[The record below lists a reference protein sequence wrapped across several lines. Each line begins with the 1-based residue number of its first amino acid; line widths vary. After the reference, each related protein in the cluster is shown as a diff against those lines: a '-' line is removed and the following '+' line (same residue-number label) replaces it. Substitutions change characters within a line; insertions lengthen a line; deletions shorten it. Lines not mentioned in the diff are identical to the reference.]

1 MRQMTHQCGEYTN
14 SLLCSMTADMAVV
27 PLLDVQLAAPHCVA
41 VLFYS
46 CSRGCAVFP
55 VVAQLAAP
63 HCVAVLFY
71 SCSRGCALRAAPGL
85 ISIAPSGRLVFNPSG
100 RLVFNKILVG
110 RASNAH
116 IWGRP
121 LGLHLCSESAR
132 NCFFQKAEA
141 CGVFCRI

>member
-46 CSRGCAVFP
+46 CSRGCA
-55 VVAQLAAP
+55 
-63 HCVAVLFY
+63 
-71 SCSRGCALRAAPGL
+71 LRAVPGL
-85 ISIAPSGRLVFNPSG
+85 ISIAPSGRLVFNKIFGVQKRSALGFANEPSG

-110 RASNAH
+110 RTSHAH